1 MYRRILVTG
10 GAGFAGSR
18 LCLAI
23 RNHFSSSEIVA
34 LDNLHRRGSE
44 RNLPSLSDAGV
55 RFVHGD
61 VRVRADMAA
70 ADLAPDLLIECSAEP
85 SAQAG
90 YAGSPEFLMDTNLGG
105 ALNCLE
111 LARRTKC
118 DFLFL
123 STSRIYPY
131 RRLNDLEF
139 VEQETRYALASTG
152 PGVSASGITEE
163 FPVEGARSLYGTT
176 KLAAEL
182 LVEEYADA
190 YGFQFIID
198 RFGVLTG
205 PGQMAKSDQGVIAL
219 WVAAHRYQRPLRY
232 IGFGGTGKQVRDFLH
247 VDDFCALAIDQ
258 IEHFSE
264 YAGRRYNAGGGRAN
278 SLSLREATV
287 LCEEITGH
295 RIVMGSEPT
304 NRPAD
309 VRIYI
314 TDNTRVSGVRGW
326 HPTRDAQRTF
336 SDIDRWL
343 VDGGDALERLMVD
356 AKAK

>member
-1 MYRRILVTG
+1 M
-10 GAGFAGSR
+10 
-18 LCLAI
+18 
-23 RNHFSSSEIVA
+23 
-34 LDNLHRRGSE
+34 
-44 RNLPSLSDAGV
+44 
-55 RFVHGD
+55 HGD
-61 VRVRADMAA
+61 VRVRADLAA

-90 YAGSPEFLMDTNLGG
+90 YSGSPEFLMDTNLGG

-111 LARRTKC
+111 LARQVKC

-131 RRLNDLEF
+131 QRLNDLEF
-139 VEQETRYALASTG
+139 VEQETRYVFASTATG
-152 PGVSASGITEE
+152 LSDSGITEG
-163 FPVEGARSLYGTT
+163 FPIEGARSLYGTT

-247 VDDFCALAIDQ
+247 VDDFCALIIDQ
-258 IEHFSE
+258 ISHFAD
-264 YAGRRYNAGGGRAN
+264 YAGRRYNAGGGYAH
-278 SLSLREATV
+278 SLSLRETTT

-295 RIVMGSEPT
+295 KISMGSETT

-309 VRIYI
+309 VRIYV
-314 TDNTRVSGVRGW
+314 TDSSRVSSVRGW
-326 HPTRDAQRTF
+326 RPSMDAHRTLG
-336 SDIDRWL
+336 DIDKWL
-343 VDGGDALERLMVD
+343 VDGGEALQRLMFD
-356 AKAK
+356 TK